1 MPVAAG
7 YRTRASKL
15 FVMSERW
22 IGKGPL
28 LSDGTRKLVA
38 HVADADGRIREE
50 PFDEVPDAEAEAR
63 IEALIVGGQFHAR
76 WDDERP

>member
-1 MPVAAG
+1 M
-7 YRTRASKL
+7 
-15 FVMSERW
+15 
-22 IGKGPL
+22 
-28 LSDGTRKLVA
+28 A